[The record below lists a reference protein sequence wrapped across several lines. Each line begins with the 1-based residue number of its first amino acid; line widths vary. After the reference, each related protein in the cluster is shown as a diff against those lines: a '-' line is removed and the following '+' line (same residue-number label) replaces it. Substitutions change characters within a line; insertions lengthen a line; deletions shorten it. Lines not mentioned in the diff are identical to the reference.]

1 MAQKD
6 STDGGVAEQATSG
19 ERRRLD
25 PESTG
30 FLPYV
35 KRTIE
40 NQRKVFRGQPL
51 GQFGLVT
58 FLFFMFVG
66 IFGPMFA
73 PHGPDDVMRNAQGDV
88 VRWAAPS
95 SEYLLGTTQYG
106 RDVFSQLVLGTQMS
120 LLVGFAAAVIAV
132 VMGTLIGLLSG
143 YYGGALDAVFMRI
156 TDIAYGIPFLPF
168 LVVLVIILEPGLY
181 MIIAGISA
189 LLWRSSARVIR
200 SQVLTIKER
209 PYIEAAHAIGISDRR
224 LILRHLLPNVL
235 PLAFLYVAFSV
246 NIAILAEAS
255 LAFLGF
261 GDPNSVSWGTMMFQ
275 AYKAGALR
283 NGWWWIVFP
292 GLMLSLIV
300 IAVFAISRTYEQ
312 VTNPEL
318 EAEG

>member
-1 MAQKD
+1 MSEQD
-6 STDGGVAEQATSG
+6 ITDG
-19 ERRRLD
+19 RRRLD

-30 FLPYV
+30 VLPYV
-35 KRTIE
+35 KRAIE
-40 NQRKVFRGQPL
+40 HQREIFRGEPL
-51 GQFGLVT
+51 GQFGIVT
-58 FLFFMFVG
+58 FFVFLFIGVVG
-66 IFGPMFA
+66 PVFA
-73 PHGPDDVMRNAQGDV
+73 PHGADEVMRTAGGDV
-88 VRWAAPS
+88 ARWAPPS

-106 RDVFSQLVLGTQMS
+106 RDVFSQLIIGTRMSLIVGFVAAIIAVVLGT
-120 LLVGFAAAVIAV
+120 LV
-132 VMGTLIGLLSG
+132 GLLSG
-143 YYGGALDAVFMRI
+143 YYGGTVDAIFMRL

-168 LVVLVIILEPGLY
+168 LIVLVITLEPGLY
-181 MIIAGISA
+181 MIIAGISV

-209 PYIEAAHAIGISDRR
+209 PYIEAAHAVGIGDRR
-224 LILRHLLPNVL
+224 LLLRHLLPNVL

-246 NIAILAEAS
+246 NIAILSEAS

-261 GDPNSVSWGTMMFQ
+261 GDPNSVSWGTMMFE
-275 AYKAGALR
+275 AYSAGALR